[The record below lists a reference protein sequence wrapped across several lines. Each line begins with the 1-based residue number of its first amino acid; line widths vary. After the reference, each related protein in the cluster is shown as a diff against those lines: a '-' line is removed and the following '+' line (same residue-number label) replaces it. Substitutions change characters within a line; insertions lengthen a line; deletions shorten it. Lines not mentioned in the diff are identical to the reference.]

1 MKHESAKEHDRLVRE
16 NTRLRGDLL
25 TVATR
30 ISHDLRAPLGG
41 ITSTGEILREILA
54 EKDPASAALTDS
66 LFTSVDE
73 LTRLIKSVSAVT
85 KASAQPRAKGKVS
98 MGEIVSGVLQQ
109 LESRKLKRRAVI
121 VQPGSWPEV
130 EGVDSWLEVIWWN
143 FLANALQHTG
153 KSPRIEFGWRES
165 RDGGTETFQF
175 WISDNG
181 PGVPADRSNKLF
193 QPFDSLHEPDSM
205 QGLGL
210 SVVQR
215 LVELQG
221 GDCGYEAN
229 PQGGAWFFFTLPK
242 PPA

>member
-1 MKHESAKEHDRLVRE
+1 MATEHDRLVQD
-16 NTRLRGDLL
+16 NARLRGDLL

-54 EKDPASAALTDS
+54 EKDPASAALMDS

-85 KASAQPRAKGKVS
+85 KASAHPRAKGKVR
-98 MGEIVSGVLQQ
+98 MGEIVSGVLER
-109 LESRKLKRRAVI
+109 LESRTLKRRAAI
-121 VQPGSWPEV
+121 VQPASWPEV
-130 EGVDSWLEVIWWN
+130 DGVDSWLEVIWWN
-143 FLANALQHTG
+143 LLANALQHAG
-153 KSPRIEFGWRES
+153 DSPQIEFGWRE
-165 RDGGTETFQF
+165 ETGKIQF

-181 PGVPADRSNKLF
+181 PGAPADRRGKLF
-193 QPFDSLHEPDSM
+193 QPFDSLHEPNSR

-210 SVVQR
+210 SVVRR

-229 PQGGAWFFFTLPK
+229 PKGGARFFFTLSKSPS
-242 PPA
+242 

>member
-1 MKHESAKEHDRLVRE
+1 MNNESVPEQDRLARE
-16 NTRLRGDLL
+16 NARLRGDLL
-25 TVATR
+25 TIAIR
-30 ISHDLRAPLGG
+30 ISHDLRASLGG

-66 LFTSVDE
+66 LFSSVDE
-73 LTRLIKSVSAVT
+73 LTRLIKSVSAVA
-85 KASAQPRAKGKVS
+85 KASAQPRTKEKVR
-98 MGEIVSGVLQQ
+98 MGGIVSGVLQQ
-109 LESRKLKRRAVI
+109 LENRTLKRQATI
-121 VQPGSWPEV
+121 VEPASWPEV

-143 FLANALQHTG
+143 FFANALQHAG
-153 KSPRIEFGWRES
+153 KSPRIEFGWRE
-165 RDGGTETFQF
+165 ETGQIRF

-193 QPFDSLHEPDSM
+193 QPFDSLHEPGSM

-210 SVVQR
+210 SVVRR

-229 PQGGAWFFFTLPK
+229 PKGGARFFFNLPK
-242 PPA
+242 SPV

>member
-1 MKHESAKEHDRLVRE
+1 MKRESVSEHDRLVRE
-16 NTRLRGDLL
+16 NARLRGDLL

-54 EKDPASAALTDS
+54 EKEPVSAALTDS

-85 KASAQPRAKGKVS
+85 KASATPRAKGKVR
-98 MGEIVSGVLQQ
+98 MGEIVAGVLEQ
-109 LESRKLKRRAVI
+109 LESRTLKRRAAI
-121 VQPGSWPEV
+121 VQPASWPEAA
-130 EGVDSWLEVIWWN
+130 GVDSWLKVIWWN
-143 FLANALQHTG
+143 LLANALQHAG
-153 KSPRIEFGWRES
+153 ESPRIEFGWRE
-165 RDGGTETFQF
+165 ETGKTRF
-175 WISDNG
+175 WIADNG
-181 PGVPADRSNKLF
+181 PGVPADRRGKLF
-193 QPFDSLHEPDSM
+193 QPFDSLHEPDSR

-210 SVVQR
+210 SAVQR

-229 PQGGAWFFFTLPK
+229 PKGGAQFFFTLPK
-242 PPA
+242 PPV

>member
-1 MKHESAKEHDRLVRE
+1 MKSESVSEQDRLVRE
-16 NTRLRGDLL
+16 NARLRGDLL
-25 TVATR
+25 TVAKR

-41 ITSTGEILREILA
+41 IVSTGEILREIIA
-54 EKDPASAALTDS
+54 EKEPSSAALANP
-66 LFTSVDE
+66 LFNSVDE
-73 LTRLIKSVSAVT
+73 LSRLIKSVSIVT
-85 KASAQPRAKGKVS
+85 KASAKPRAKEKVR

-109 LESRKLKRRAVI
+109 LESRALKRHATI
-121 VQPGSWPEV
+121 VDPGSWPEV

-143 FLANALQHTG
+143 FLANALQHAG

-165 RDGGTETFQF
+165 RDCGTEQFQF

-181 PGVPADRSNKLF
+181 PGVSADRSNKLF

-229 PQGGAWFFFTLPK
+229 PKGGAWFFFTLPK
-242 PPA
+242 SSP

>member
-1 MKHESAKEHDRLVRE
+1 MKSESVSEQDRLVRE
-16 NTRLRGDLL
+16 NARLRGDLL
-25 TVATR
+25 TIATR

-73 LTRLIKSVSAVT
+73 LTRLIKSVSAVA
-85 KASAQPRAKGKVS
+85 KASARPRAPAKVQ

-109 LESRKLKRRAVI
+109 LESRTLKRRAAI
-121 VQPGSWPEV
+121 VQPASWPEV
-130 EGVDSWLEVIWWN
+130 AGVDLWLGVVWWN
-143 FLANALQHTG
+143 LLANALQHAG
-153 KSPRIEFGWRES
+153 ESPRIEFGWRE
-165 RDGGTETFQF
+165 ETGKTRF

-181 PGVPADRSNKLF
+181 PGVPADRRDQLF
-193 QPFDSLHEPDSM
+193 QPFDSLHEPDSRH
-205 QGLGL
+205 GLGL

-221 GDCGYEAN
+221 GDYGYEAN
-229 PQGGAWFFFTLPK
+229 PRGGSRFFFTLPMS
-242 PPA
+242 PS